1 MTEPAA
7 TPDATV
13 AAWWVGSLPW
23 ALAVVAVLTL
33 VVAGA
38 RLPWFKLR
46 GDPAAQRVLVWTT
59 AILAAMRWFNA
70 DALAGV
76 SLHFLGATVATL
88 MFGLRFALWV
98 SAVVSLVA
106 WLLGTAW
113 LGWAGDFIACGL
125 LPALVTR
132 GLLTFAHARLPAN
145 PFVYVLVNAFFAGAL
160 GMAASHLFKAAIES
174 TLHAPVVGHYLI
186 AMLPMMFAE
195 GFFSGAVM
203 ALIVA
208 YRPEWSATFDDAR
221 YLRRPPGG

>member
-1 MTEPAA
+1 MPVTEPAA

-76 SLHFLGATVATL
+76 SLHFLGATWP
-88 MFGLRFALWV
+88 R
-98 SAVVSLVA
+98 
-106 WLLGTAW
+106 
-113 LGWAGDFIACGL
+113 
-125 LPALVTR
+125 
-132 GLLTFAHARLPAN
+132 
-145 PFVYVLVNAFFAGAL
+145 
-160 GMAASHLFKAAIES
+160 
-174 TLHAPVVGHYLI
+174 
-186 AMLPMMFAE
+186 
-195 GFFSGAVM
+195 
-203 ALIVA
+203 
-208 YRPEWSATFDDAR
+208 
-221 YLRRPPGG
+221 